1 MGIGI
6 PELIIILVFSGIGLL
21 PIAVAVWAI
30 VVLNR
35 VRAGQ
40 EVLQAKLDNI
50 ERLLQRA

>member
-6 PELIIILVFSGIGLL
+6 PEMIVMIAFSGIGLL
-21 PIAVAVWAI
+21 PIVVAVWAI

>member
-1 MGIGI
+1 VMA
-6 PELIIILVFSGIGLL
+6 LSGIGLL

-40 EVLQAKLDNI
+40 EILQAKLDNI
-50 ERLLQRA
+50 ERFLQRA